1 MYHLPNRGSAD
12 SLKNACS
19 GTLSEARRMVAAH
32 MRDLRNTTIL
42 TTTTRHSGRRIMG
55 RILITQNVLVDD
67 SQDQIRPMLERCTCA
82 TAI

>member
-1 MYHLPNRGSAD
+1 
-12 SLKNACS
+12 
-19 GTLSEARRMVAAH
+19 MVAAH
-32 MRDLRNTTIL
+32 MRDLRNTTTL
-42 TTTTRHSGRRIMG
+42 TTTTKHPGRRIMG